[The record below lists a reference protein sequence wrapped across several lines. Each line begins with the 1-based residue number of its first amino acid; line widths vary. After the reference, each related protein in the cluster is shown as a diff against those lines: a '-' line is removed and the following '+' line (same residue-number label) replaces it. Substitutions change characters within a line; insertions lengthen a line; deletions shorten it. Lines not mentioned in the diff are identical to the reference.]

1 MLHAAGMNPNW
12 EYNERNTA
20 VVFGALGERKK
31 NSEAGA
37 RFPVKLEIVA
47 AETPLILVGTRRQ
60 RRRADVD
67 DYDLGI
73 RRCPRSGWR
82 EAQSGRRR
90 RRRRRVAS
98 GAMDRFGYL
107 PMMSSRFTVTQTFDR
122 GS

>member
-1 MLHAAGMNPNW
+1 M
-12 EYNERNTA
+12 
-20 VVFGALGERKK
+20 FGALSEPKK

-47 AETPLILVGTRRQ
+47 AETPLILVGPRRQ

-67 DYDLGI
+67 DYDLAI
-73 RRCPRSGWR
+73 RRCPALVGAKLNRAGDDADDEGGVR
-82 EAQSGRRR
+82 
-90 RRRRRVAS
+90 
-98 GAMDRFGYL
+98 AMDRFGYL